1 MITHPKPHWHVVS
14 RSQTCES
21 PAPIG
26 TRSSTPLFPAFTPR
40 SLAQLHD
47 RLQQPHPQATPR
59 FYLAAVEK
67 IVLSLVSRIAS
78 VRNVNTCPYRVSA
91 AVIFC
96 NRTASLS
103 QHHTTKP
110 LHSGSVHID
119 LFVHPVSHYS
129 SIHVNLPF
137 SSTHVLKYICILDVV
152 SYSTIYVS
160 SKQM

>member
-1 MITHPKPHWHVVS
+1 MITHPKPHWYVVS
-14 RSQTCES
+14 RSQTRES

-67 IVLSLVSRIAS
+67 IVLSVESPAYVTSILARTA
-78 VRNVNTCPYRVSA
+78 RVSA

-119 LFVHPVSHYS
+119 LFVHPSVITQAYM
-129 SIHVNLPF
+129 SICHFQV
-137 SSTHVLKYICILDVV
+137 HMY
-152 SYSTIYVS
+152 
-160 SKQM
+160 